1 MTWCGAYSDTDS
13 KTNCA
18 FQLRNKLDM
27 CDEKIAIRVLL
38 RHYWKKGRSVRAAVK
53 EICDVE
59 GVGAVSKSTANNW
72 FRRFQNGD
80 TDLEDRPR
88 TGRPEELDDEAL
100 LEEVEEDPKASTRD
114 LSAVLSCHY
123 STVDRHLRQLGF
135 EPMRPRVVPHEL
147 TPKQAQRR
155 IDVCKQLLEY
165 QTSEQFLERIVT
177 CDENVYISAI
187 PIQEPSGHSQVNLWN
202 QLQKGGGSNPR

>member
-1 MTWCGAYSDTDS
+1 
-13 KTNCA
+13 
-18 FQLRNKLDM
+18 M
-27 CDEKIAIRVLL
+27 CDEKIAMRVLL
-38 RHYWKKGRSVRAAVK
+38 RHYWKKGHSVRAAVK

-80 TDLEDRPR
+80 TDLKDRPR
-88 TGRPEELDDEAL
+88 TGRPKELDDEAL
-100 LEEVEEDPKASTRD
+100 LEEVGEDPKASARD

-177 CDENVYISAI
+177 CDEKWVYLRNPDTRAQWTL
-187 PIQEPSGHSQVNLWN
+187 PGQPVEPVA
-202 QLQKGGGSNPR
+202 KGGGSNSR